1 MTTRVVEGVDSLRQR
16 LVDAAISMTTEAG
29 WASVTMGHLADEV
42 GVSRQ
47 TVYNEVGT
55 KSALAEAMIHSEL
68 TRFLNVVEEAFDA
81 HPTELGAAIDAAV
94 RAVLELAEGN
104 TLLHAIVSA
113 THGADTEL
121 LPLLTTNS
129 AELIAAASFVIGQR
143 VAAYPH
149 SVGSR
154 EQAAAIDVIV
164 RVVLSHVMQ
173 PGGSP
178 VETGAAIRVMA
189 RRMLQG

>member
-1 MTTRVVEGVDSLRQR
+1 MSTSPVIVDSLRQR
-16 LVDAAISMTTEAG
+16 IVAEAITLTTQAG
-29 WASVTMGHLADEV
+29 WAAVTMGHLADSV

-68 TRFLNVVEEAFDA
+68 TRFLGVVEESFDA
-81 HPTELGAAIDAAV
+81 HPDDAGAAITSAV
-94 RAVLELAEGN
+94 CGVLELAEGN

-121 LPLLTTNS
+121 LPLLTTH
-129 AELIAAASFVIGQR
+129 ADELIAAASLVMGHR
-143 VAAYPH
+143 LAGYSLAATAAD
-149 SVGSR
+149 
-154 EQAAAIDVIV
+154 QAAAIDVIV

-173 PGGSP
+173 PGGSA
-178 VETGAAIRVMA
+178 EATGQSVGEMA
-189 RRMLQG
+189 RRMLGL